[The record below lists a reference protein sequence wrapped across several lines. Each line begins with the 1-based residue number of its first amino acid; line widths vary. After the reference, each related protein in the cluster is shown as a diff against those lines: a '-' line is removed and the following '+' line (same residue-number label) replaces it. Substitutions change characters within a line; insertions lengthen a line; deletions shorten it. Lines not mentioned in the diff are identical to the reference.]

1 MAIAS
6 AETSDVGESSKDSAI
21 ISVERPKYNPDASL
35 PTMETFLPKTSQDNT
50 DISET
55 ITSFSGMENFPDLA
69 AKDSNEF
76 SKVQSTKD
84 IQLKVPIQPKE
95 EKEKVE
101 EETYLEKIKI
111 WFDFIKKFTESVFIS
126 STSNLNSVSRDYRF
140 VAKRLAVEKKCLK
153 KIIEIKELEGIKH
166 DLISDQDWKKG
177 TLTKLSKLTEEKL
190 ENVSKSGPQDV
201 LPVWNELDGTSIEG
215 YYLMHLIWN

>member
-6 AETSDVGESSKDSAI
+6 AEISDVGESSKDSAI

-35 PTMETFLPKTSQDNT
+35 PTIETFIPRTSQDNT
-50 DISET
+50 EISDT
-55 ITSFSGMENFPDLA
+55 IASFSGTENVPDLA
-69 AKDSNEF
+69 VKDSAEN
-76 SKVQSTKD
+76 SKVQTTKD
-84 IQLKVPIQPKE
+84 IQLKVPVQPKE
-95 EKEKVE
+95 EKEPVE
-101 EETYLEKIKI
+101 DETYVEKIKI

-166 DLISDQDWKKG
+166 DLISDQDWKKS

-190 ENVSKSGPQDV
+190 ENVSKSDPQNV
-201 LPVWNELDGTSIEG
+201 LPVWNDLDGTSIEG
-215 YYLMHLIWN
+215 YVIYY